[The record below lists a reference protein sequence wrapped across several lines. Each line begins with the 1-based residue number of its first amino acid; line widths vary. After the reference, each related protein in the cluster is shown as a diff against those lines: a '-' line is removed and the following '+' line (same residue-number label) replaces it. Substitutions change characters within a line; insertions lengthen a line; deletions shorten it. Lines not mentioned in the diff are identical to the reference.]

1 MKFLGFLL
9 LILSA
14 CAPSSISDLR
24 VMGEA
29 ETLRLAKLLH
39 KIDTKDDLQRNLSKV
54 KKSYL
59 KIAELVLQVKEF
71 HEAIETEPSDASDQ
85 LFAELAR
92 LYEMP
97 GCRALM
103 ESAQSEALVLLK
115 RHLDFAT
122 F

>member
-1 MKFLGFLL
+1 MRLVLLISLL
-9 LILSA
+9 LTA
-14 CAPSSISDLR
+14 CAPSSMADLR

-39 KIDTKDDLQRNLSKV
+39 QIDTKDDLQRNLPKV

-59 KIAELVLQVKEF
+59 RIAELVLQVREF
-71 HEAIETEPSDASDQ
+71 HDAIDTEPSEASDQ

-97 GCRALM
+97 GCRDLM
-103 ESAQSEALVLLK
+103 ESAQNEALSLL
-115 RHLDFAT
+115 RI
-122 F
+122 